1 MRGCRDRLCGRHR
14 KPGALLHRPHVG
26 QWQIRIDLGHRRAN
40 GKPRLSAIESIL
52 GSVNAPVIPIHL
64 DGVRG
69 SIFSFERGR
78 FSFRRPRRIPYP
90 VTATVGAPR
99 T

>member
-1 MRGCRDRLCGRHR
+1 LNHTT
-14 KPGALLHRPHVG
+14 AQV
-26 QWQIRIDLGHRRAN
+26 RA
-40 GKPRLSAIESIL
+40 KSSSSIAPRLPAVESIL

-69 SIFSFERGR
+69 SIFSSERGR
-78 FSFRRPRRIPYP
+78 FSFQWPRRIPYS